1 MSKVIKINRLEE
13 KNLIKRLQQGQEAAF
28 QILVRQYQSRLM
40 AIAWGITLDHEES
53 LEIVQDVFLSVH
65 RNINEFRGDAGLMTW
80 MRKVTI
86 NLCLNWKR
94 RWKRRFRWHH
104 VPLESEENI
113 LPRGETPPHSP
124 ESHYLGR
131 EMEQNIMEHVA
142 RLPEKIRTV
151 FILKTVEE
159 MSYEAIAQLLN
170 IKPGTVSSRLYH
182 ARKSLASALERE
194 AS

>member
-1 MSKVIKINRLEE
+1 M
-13 KNLIKRLQQGQEAAF
+13 G
-28 QILVRQYQSRLM
+28 
-40 AIAWGITLDHEES
+40 IAWGITLDHEES

-80 MRKVTI
+80 MRKITI

-113 LPRGETPPHSP
+113 LPRGGETSPHSP
-124 ESHYLGR
+124 ESHYLDR

-142 RLPEKIRTV
+142 KLPEKIH
-151 FILKTVEE
+151 
-159 MSYEAIAQLLN
+159 
-170 IKPGTVSSRLYH
+170 RLYFKNSG
-182 ARKSLASALERE
+182 RDVL
-194 AS
+194 

>member
-1 MSKVIKINRLEE
+1 MIKINRLEE
-13 KNLIKRLQQGQEAAF
+13 KKLIKRLQQGQEAAF
-28 QILVRQYQSRLM
+28 QILVREYQTRLM

-80 MRKVTI
+80 MRKITI

-104 VPLESEENI
+104 VPLESEVNT
-113 LPRGETPPHSP
+113 LPRGGETPPHSP

-159 MSYEAIAQLLN
+159 MSYESIAQLLN

>member
-1 MSKVIKINRLEE
+1 VININRLEE
-13 KNLIKRLQQGQEAAF
+13 KELITRLQQGQEAAF

-40 AIAWGITLDHEES
+40 GIAWGVTLDHEES
-53 LEIVQDVFLSVH
+53 LEIVQDAFLSVH

-80 MRKVTI
+80 MRKITI

-113 LPRGETPPHSP
+113 LPRGGEIPLHSP
-124 ESHYLGR
+124 ESHYLNR

-182 ARKSLASALERE
+182 ARKSLTSALERE